1 MGPRRGWRMRGARSF
16 ASGTSS
22 LGPRRGRSRRG
33 VQAGRLA
40 LGVLALSSAA
50 ARAAEA
56 TLPADAPKAELSV
69 EEATAPERHPWL
81 ALGEVTAI
89 NLVVWTYDRTLG
101 QKVWSRVSLQT
112 WKDNLRT
119 GFVWD
124 GDGFSTNQFAHP
136 YHGGLYYTAARD
148 NGLSFVSA
156 IPFTL
161 LGSVQ
166 WELFAET
173 EPPSINDLINTTMGG
188 VAVGEALY
196 RLSSTVLDTEATGRD
211 RFGRELTAGLISP
224 IRGVNRLL
232 RGDAFRQEPTP
243 SDWRSR
249 ALAGWGSVGYLML
262 GDGKLLEG
270 GKHQFFTQFALR
282 YGDAFRGDIRRPFD
296 AFDVHIQFTTRED
309 SLVSHAMLTG
319 LLAAKVLVHTEQ
331 DELRLGLSQQL
342 SYTDTIAYEVGGQSL
357 DANLMHQRQ
366 LFASSKLKTV
376 LSLKGNVLTG
386 ISSAHQGAEGRDY
399 DYGPGVGL
407 QLRVVY
413 AREAWDIVT
422 LEADLSRIVVLD
434 GAGGSHQVRTGQ
446 LQVDLPVR
454 GGLGLGSEINVFQH
468 HSRFDGFPDVTKDTY
483 ELRFFLSVH

>member
-1 MGPRRGWRMRGARSF
+1 M
-16 ASGTSS
+16 
-22 LGPRRGRSRRG
+22 
-33 VQAGRLA
+33 LA
-40 LGVLALSSAA
+40 LISAA
-50 ARAAEA
+50 ARAEEA
-56 TLPADAPKAELSV
+56 TLPADAPRAEPSV
-69 EEATAPERHPWL
+69 EESTAPEPHPWL

-101 QKVWSRVSLQT
+101 QKVWARVSLQT

-136 YHGGLYYTAARD
+136 YHGSLYYTAARD

-173 EPPSINDLINTTMGG
+173 EPPSINDVINTTMGG
-188 VAVGEALY
+188 VAMGEALY

-262 GDGKLLEG
+262 GDGKLLAG

-296 AFDVHIQFTTRED
+296 AFDAHIQFTTRED
-309 SLVSHAMLTG
+309 SLVSHALLTG
-319 LLAAKVLVHTEQ
+319 LLAAKVLVRTEQ
-331 DELRLGLSQQL
+331 DEVRLGLSQQL
-342 SYTDTIAYEVGGQSL
+342 SYTDTIEYEVGGQSL
-357 DANLMHQRQ
+357 DVGLLHQHQ
-366 LFASSKLKTV
+366 LSASSKLKTV
-376 LSLKGNVLTG
+376 LSLKGSVLTG
-386 ISSAHQGAEGRDY
+386 ISSAHEGREGRNY
-399 DYGPGVGL
+399 DYGPGVGV
-407 QLRVVY
+407 QLRMVY
-413 AREAWDIVT
+413 ARDAWDVLT
-422 LEADLSRIVVLD
+422 LEADMSRVAVLD
-434 GAGGSHQVRTGQ
+434 GAGGSHQVLTGQ
-446 LQVDLPVR
+446 LQVDVPVR
-454 GGLGLGSEINVFQH
+454 GGVGLGSEVNVFQH
-468 HSRFDGFPDVTKDTY
+468 HSRFDGFPDVSKDTY